1 MAYQWPI
8 DPQDLFEE
16 RSPQMVGLGLPG
28 PDVDAVRGAITGMW
42 PDAPGGW
49 VHEWSVLAER
59 YATQGRHD
67 LAYLAYGWAKF
78 PALAD
83 GAKRMA
89 LAEQIREYELASP
102 AFPVSFERRVL
113 DVPYRGGTTRVP
125 VHLLGDPGRPVLI
138 ASGGVDSWKMDIHP
152 LLVQLVLRGAVRV
165 LAFDHAGTGES
176 AVPMT
181 AAGGIEI
188 VQGLIAAA
196 RALGDG
202 RVGHFGFSMGGYFA
216 AHSGLAGLVDGAVVL
231 GGPVQDSFTEDN
243 INGLLFGMADIV
255 GNALGMD
262 HRPTVDEISQ
272 EMSDFPLT
280 ALLDQDINAPMLV
293 INGADDVHLPA
304 SDTLVFTGRR
314 DTTVD
319 LVPGTG
325 HVAASK
331 LPQVIP
337 VMTTWLAQHFGRPCG
352 RSSDESSGAGQSI
365 P

>member
-16 RSPQMVGLGLPG
+16 RSPQMVGLGIPG
-28 PDVDAVRGAITGMW
+28 PDVDAVRGAITDMW

-49 VHEWSVLAER
+49 VREWSALAER
-59 YATQGRHD
+59 YAAQGRHD

-78 PALAD
+78 PTLSDAAKRTALA
-83 GAKRMA
+83 K
-89 LAEQIREYELASP
+89 QIEEYELASP
-102 AFPVSFERRVL
+102 AFPVPFERRVL
-113 DVPYRGGTTRVP
+113 DVPYQGGTTPVP
-125 VHLLGDPGRPVLI
+125 VHLLGGPGRPVLI

-152 LLVQLVLRGAVRV
+152 LLVQLVLHGGVQV

-176 AVPMT
+176 RVPMT

-188 VQGLIAAA
+188 VQGLIASA

-231 GGPVQDSFTEDN
+231 GGPVRDSFTQNN
-243 INGLLFGMADIV
+243 IERLLFGMGDIV
-255 GNALGMD
+255 GNALGFD
-262 HRPTVDEISQ
+262 HPPTVGETFQ
-272 EMSDFPLT
+272 AMSDFPLT
-280 ALLDQDINAPMLV
+280 AFLDQDLNAPMLV

-304 SDTLVFTGRR
+304 EDTLVFTGRR
-314 DTTVD
+314 ATTVE

-337 VMTTWLAQHFGRPCG
+337 VITAWLTQHLGTTTP
-352 RSSDESSGAGQSI
+352 
-365 P
+365 